1 MKSHIWWMVCVYF
14 LSPLSMG
21 LSIYPAHAKS
31 SHTHTS
37 VEWWN
42 TFFQTAIRK
51 LLFHSERFDVTPIR
65 AWHDMIRMQVPL
77 IRNHL
82 RTQESVWRCCAEGD
96 MLQMQGIRS
105 CKEVRC
111 FFDRFKC
118 TAAPLNLRSLSSLMP
133 ARSHFSLIHSCSC
146 RKKFSN

>member
-1 MKSHIWWMVCVYF
+1 MNGVCLFFVPSFNGFVHTSGTCKKLPHI
-14 LSPLSMG
+14 
-21 LSIYPAHAKS
+21 
-31 SHTHTS
+31 HTS

-51 LLFHSERFDVTPIR
+51 LLFHSERFDVTPIH
-65 AWHDMIRMQVPL
+65 AWHDMIRMQVAL

-111 FFDRFKC
+111 FFNRFKC
-118 TAAPLNLRSLSSLMP
+118 TAAPLNLRPLSSLMP

>member
-1 MKSHIWWMVCVYF
+1 MNGVCLFFVPSFHGFVHISGTCKK
-14 LSPLSMG
+14 LP
-21 LSIYPAHAKS
+21 
-31 SHTHTS
+31 HTHTS

-42 TFFQTAIRK
+42 TFFQTVIRK
-51 LLFHSERFDVTPIR
+51 LLFHSEHWCNTHTCMTR
-65 AWHDMIRMQVPL
+65 HDQNAGGAHKEPSQDSGV
-77 IRNHL
+77 
-82 RTQESVWRCCAEGD
+82 SVWRCCAEGD

-118 TAAPLNLRSLSSLMP
+118 TAAPLNLRWLSSLMP